1 MIIKE
6 FHLKIS
12 RASETLGPALA
23 MFSGRVSQK
32 SPFSTLFLCNSWI
45 TQSDPVLQIYNPCSF
60 KLLLFWVFLISILL
74 AQPYKAILPWKIR
87 LKNPPTTLSSTVR
100 VYLDLSVETIQTI
113 WEYFKDFGEDSSARD
128 RFESGLEQV
137 NSSARLLRILG
148 FSHNHLFRN

>member
-60 KLLLFWVFLISILL
+60 KLLLFLSVSYFYII
-74 AQPYKAILPWKIR
+74 
-87 LKNPPTTLSSTVR
+87 SSTLQGHSTMKDKIEEPTHDPFLHR
-100 VYLDLSVETIQTI
+100 TCLSGPERGNNTNYLGIFQ
-113 WEYFKDFGEDSSARD
+113 
-128 RFESGLEQV
+128 RFWG
-137 NSSARLLRILG
+137 R
-148 FSHNHLFRN
+148 F